1 MRSYLEIML
10 ESLSDWRIL
19 EGTLETESVNFS
31 APRRSILVVDDEQS
45 IRHALSGI
53 LSDEGYEP
61 IFAADAEEALSL
73 VAERN
78 PALVLLD
85 IWLPGMDG
93 LAALQEIKSARPDIP
108 VVMMSGHASI
118 ATAVRATHMGAA
130 DFIEKPLD
138 LGNTLAAVDRAL
150 KGRSGVFGKGE
161 PGLEDEVGVPAGQSI
176 DPVVF
181 KSQPMRGKALPQ
193 RTLAGTQILYGQGL
207 HSGKKSGL
215 VLEPLP
221 ANSGIHF
228 ASVSEPF
235 IVPAHIDYVAS
246 TGFATTVKLGST
258 QAGTIEHL
266 MSALCAYGI
275 TNLLVKCNGEVPVM
289 DGSAL
294 EFCRVIEQA
303 GIEEQSGEWYELAVN
318 ETFEVRGKGRE
329 FVRLEPADE
338 GFHVDY
344 TLSYPAPLGEQ
355 NFKFS
360 LSDVESYKREIAP
373 ARTFGF
379 VKDIGRLQQH
389 GLALGGRFDNFVLFG
404 DTGPLNGS
412 LRFDNEPVRH
422 KILDAIGDLYL
433 MGRKLRGKL
442 TACMTGHSDNA
453 ELLKKIRAKFGEAV

>member
-1 MRSYLEIML
+1 M
-10 ESLSDWRIL
+10 
-19 EGTLETESVNFS
+19 ETSEVGYS
-31 APRRSILVVDDEQS
+31 ATKRSILVVDDEQS
-45 IRHALSGI
+45 IRHSLSGI
-53 LSDEGYEP
+53 LSDEGYEV
-61 IFAADAEEALSL
+61 IFAADAEEALEI
-73 VAERN
+73 VATKN

-93 LAALQEIKSARPDIP
+93 LAALQEMKTLRPELPI
-108 VVMMSGHASI
+108 VMMSGHASI

-150 KGRSGVFGKGE
+150 RGRSGVFGNGGDTV
-161 PGLEDEVGVPAGQSI
+161 GLEDEVGVPTGTI
-176 DPVVF
+176 EPIVF
-181 KSQPMRGKALPQ
+181 RSQPMRGKVLPQ
-193 RTLAGTQILYGQGL
+193 KTLKGTSILYGQGL

-215 VLEPLP
+215 ILEPLP

-303 GIEEQSGEWYELAVN
+303 GIEEQSGEWYELAVT

-338 GFHVDY
+338 GFHIDY

-453 ELLKKIRAKFGEAV
+453 ELLKKIRAKFAESI